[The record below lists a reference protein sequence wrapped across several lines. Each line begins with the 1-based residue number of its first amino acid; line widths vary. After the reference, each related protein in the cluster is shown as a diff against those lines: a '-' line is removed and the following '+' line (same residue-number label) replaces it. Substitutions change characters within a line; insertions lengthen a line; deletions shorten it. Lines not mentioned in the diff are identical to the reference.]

1 MGISKNGGCPK
12 VTCQWNHDD
21 KQWRTWTCVKH
32 QHPEAFVERRKQ
44 MLEETAAWRML
55 EGNLWRFSQVLFG
68 SPVGTCWDL
77 AVCRFPKICCGGS
90 WNRCQGKGSPLVDR
104 IIWRRCWCCRPWFR
118 PGLGLIFC
126 CWVWRKDQGVPG
138 FLSFPH
144 FKRCSNDLRSR
155 LYKSETTIFRSWN
168 PHIFP
173 NFSPFFPQFFPIFP
187 HFLRCKSPWTSHF
200 QGSLNGLPSRPR
212 MAWFGPFWMRTKQ
225 LRWCPGAYEPWDVHE
240 ILSDF
245 KVLYI
250 NILDSGT
257 VEC

>member
-1 MGISKNGGCPK
+1 MGHMNVCETSAPWGVCGETETNVGGDCSLEDVGGEISGDFPK
-12 VTCQWNHDD
+12 CFLDRQ
-21 KQWRTWTCVKH
+21 
-32 QHPEAFVERRKQ
+32 
-44 MLEETAAWRML
+44 LEH
-55 EGNLWRFSQVLFG
+55 
-68 SPVGTCWDL
+68 VGTWL
-77 AVCRFPKICCGGS
+77 FAGSQRFAAEVVGIAV
-90 WNRCQGKGSPLVDR
+90 KGSPLVDR

-173 NFSPFFPQFFPIFP
+173 NFSPFFPHFFPIFP

-200 QGSLNGLPSRPR
+200 QGSLNGLSSRPR